1 MRRGQAWPG
10 GGKNEF
16 WILKNKKMRC
26 RSWRLR
32 RPLLLISRLLFSGIP
47 FRKLYKVEEEVRVSV
62 KVMTLA
68 VTLLYF
74 SSTSDPNFPSYISVL
89 LLLLFLFFQLGK
101 LFLKCPHFVHYSNLA
116 FGAGVVFPEKKNIRQ
131 NYSLQNTSVSNVGL
145 KSMSVIKA
153 M

>member
-10 GGKNEF
+10 GGRMNSGSCK
-16 WILKNKKMRC
+16 IKKMRC

-32 RPLLLISRLLFSGIP
+32 LRPLLISRLLLFSGIP

-62 KVMTLA
+62 RVMTLA

-89 LLLLFLFFQLGK
+89 LPLLFLFFQLG
-101 LFLKCPHFVHYSNLA
+101 
-116 FGAGVVFPEKKNIRQ
+116 
-131 NYSLQNTSVSNVGL
+131 
-145 KSMSVIKA
+145 
-153 M
+153 

>member
-89 LLLLFLFFQLGK
+89 LLLLFLFFQLGE
-101 LFLKCPHFVHYSNLA
+101 LFRSALISCTIPISPLALASYFQKKRTFVKIIHY
-116 FGAGVVFPEKKNIRQ
+116 KI
-131 NYSLQNTSVSNVGL
+131 LQLV
-145 KSMSVIKA
+145 MWD
-153 M
+153 

>member
-47 FRKLYKVEEEVRVSV
+47 FRKFYKVEEEARVSV
-62 KVMTLA
+62 SKVMTLA

-74 SSTSDPNFPSYISVL
+74 SSTSDPNFPSYISV
-89 LLLLFLFFQLGK
+89 LLLFLFFQLGK